1 MVLICNADTNISV
14 DFGRF
19 KEVLAHAESATNV
32 FTGEKIRLLQP
43 FTISSKSA
51 YIFEVD
57 SYYGEEK

>member
-19 KEVLAHAESATNV
+19 KEVLANAKTATNV
-32 FTGEKIRLLQP
+32 FTGEKIRLLKP

-51 YIFEVD
+51 HIFEVD
-57 SYYGEEK
+57 S